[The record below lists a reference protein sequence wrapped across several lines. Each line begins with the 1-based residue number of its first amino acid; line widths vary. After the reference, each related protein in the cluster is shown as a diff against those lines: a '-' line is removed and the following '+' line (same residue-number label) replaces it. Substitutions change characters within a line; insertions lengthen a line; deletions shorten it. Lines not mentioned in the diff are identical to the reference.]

1 MLVAYPIP
9 NLTGGVSQQPAN
21 SRPIGQCENSVNAV
35 PHPIEGL
42 TKRPPANHVK
52 ELMTVPSNTPFI
64 QPINRSATEQYVV
77 VIDGTG
83 KTGVKVFD
91 LDGVEQTVNVDSNV
105 VDAYLQS
112 STPRDTFKMTTVADV
127 SFIANTATTVAMDTT
142 VTSKYSLDLT
152 SPPFE
157 ALIDVK
163 GSPQSFQELLVKVY
177 IDNTNLFDGA
187 GTPAENETNTKAS
200 SVDAV
205 NFAGQ
210 YTDTSGDDT
219 DFKMDGN
226 VSALKIASRI
236 NSLSDYT
243 STNLAISDTS
253 NWSTGANASQNRT
266 KTNTSTV
273 YLRNTASP
281 EADFALTVDD
291 GLNNALVFGIKDKV
305 DNFSDLPGVAKN
317 KMLIE
322 VAGSPETEID
332 DYYVRF
338 ERDGGSDVGVG
349 KGRWVETTDGGL
361 NNNYDFNTMP
371 LILIR
376 RPDTESDGRRKF
388 DLKRADGV
396 DPSSDV
402 HADVKYEDF
411 KFAPRQVGDAL
422 TNPDP
427 SFVGLK
433 ITDIAFF
440 KNRLVFIAGENVVL
454 SETAQY
460 FNFFRTTLTTLKDSA
475 PIDVTVGGTSVNK
488 LEAAVPFA
496 DQLVLFSSQA
506 QFTLQGEGV
515 LTPKT
520 VSITP
525 ATNFDITSNL
535 RPSVSGN
542 SLFFGFPRGSFSGL
556 REYYKTNDT
565 DVQFDAIEISRDVP
579 KYINGTIKTI
589 ASSSH
594 ENLVV
599 ALTDTDPTSLY
610 VYRYFMAGTQR
621 VQSAWTKFTF
631 ESRNI
636 VDIFFRETSLYMVM
650 TNGGKLVLEE
660 MDMESGLKD
669 DGVTYVTYLDRRVK
683 RIGDGSFD
691 QATGKTTWSTLGYNP
706 TSSAQVVRND
716 GLILNVT
723 DQGTGS
729 ISVEGD
735 FNASTVYIGE
745 PYTMTYE
752 FSEPV
757 MQSESGGRRVPVVN
771 GRQQIR
777 YMTVIFDD
785 TSFFSIKVTPE
796 FGDTFTYP
804 YSGKF
809 IADGSATLGT
819 LTVQDETF
827 RVPVFA
833 QTDKVKVELIN
844 DSPLPSNFQS
854 ATFEINYTTRVRQ
867 RL

>member
-21 SRPIGQCENSVNAV
+21 SRPIGQCESSVNAV

-52 ELMTVPSNTPFI
+52 ELMTAPSNTPFI

-83 KTGVKVFD
+83 TTGVKVFD
-91 LDGVEQTVNVDSNV
+91 LNGVEQTVNVDSNV
-105 VDAYLQS
+105 ASAYLTS

-163 GSPQSFQELLVKVY
+163 GSPSSFQELDIKVY
-177 IDNTNLFDGA
+177 LSSDNLFDGDSSPN
-187 GTPAENETNTKAS
+187 TTITDPLFTTFDETGSSDTAKFTGNT
-200 SVDAV
+200 
-205 NFAGQ
+205 
-210 YTDTSGDDT
+210 
-219 DFKMDGN
+219 
-226 VSALKIASRI
+226 SAAKIARRI
-236 NSLSDYT
+236 RDKSDFDA
-243 STNLAISDTS
+243 TNRQSSDTGEFSTSS
-253 NWSTGANASQNRT
+253 NAIKNNREQD
-266 KTNTSTV
+266 NTSTV
-273 YLRNTASP
+273 YLRNTTP
-281 EADFALTVDD
+281 ADFQLTVDD
-291 GLNNALVFGIKDKV
+291 GLNNAVILGIKDKV
-305 DNFSDLPGVAKN
+305 DNFTDLPPIAKN

-349 KGRWVETTDGGL
+349 KGRWVETTAGGL

-396 DPSSDV
+396 DPSSNA

-621 VQSAWTKFTF
+621 VQSARTKFTF

-735 FNASTVYIGE
+735 FDTDTVYIGE

>member
-1 MLVAYPIP
+1 MLIAYPIP

-52 ELMTVPSNTPFI
+52 ELMTAPSNTPFI
-64 QPINRSATEQYVV
+64 QPINRSASEQYVV

-83 KTGVKVFD
+83 TSGVKVFD

-105 VDAYLQS
+105 AAAYLTS

-127 SFIANTATTVAMDTT
+127 SFIANTATTVAMDTS

-152 SPPFE
+152 SPPYE

-163 GSPQSFQELLVKVY
+163 GSPQSYEELLIKVY
-177 IDNTNLFDGA
+177 IDNENLFDS
-187 GTPAENETNTKAS
+187 EDDD
-200 SVDAV
+200 DADGV
-205 NFAGQ
+205 NFGGV
-210 YTDTSGDDT
+210 YTDTTSPAT
-219 DFKMDGN
+219 EFKLDGN

-236 NSLSDYT
+236 NNLSDYT
-243 STNLAISDTS
+243 STNLATSDTS
-253 NWSTGANASQNRT
+253 SWSTGSTASQNRT
-266 KTNTSTV
+266 RTNTSTV

-291 GLNNALVFGIKDKV
+291 GLNNALVLGIKDKV

-322 VAGSPETEID
+322 VTGSPETEID

-349 KGRWVETTDGGL
+349 KGRWVETTAGGL
-361 NNNYDFNTMP
+361 NNNYDFDTMP

-376 RPDTESDGRRKF
+376 RPDNQF

-396 DPSSDV
+396 DPSSNV

-422 TNPDP
+422 TNPNP

-440 KNRLVFIAGENVVL
+440 KNRLVFIAGENVIL

-460 FNFFRTTLTTLKDSA
+460 FNFFRTTLTALKDSA

-683 RIGDGSFD
+683 KTSGTFD
-691 QATGKTTWSTLGYNP
+691 QATGKTTWSSLGYNP

-735 FNASTVYIGE
+735 FESDTVYIGE

-796 FGDTFTYP
+796 FGETFTYP

-819 LTVQDETF
+819 LVVQDETF

>member
-9 NLTGGVSQQPAN
+9 SLTGGVSQQPAN

-42 TKRPPANHVK
+42 TKRPPSNHVK
-52 ELMTVPSNTPFI
+52 ELMDAPSNTPFI
-64 QPINRSATEQYVV
+64 QPINRSSAEQYIVT
-77 VIDGTG
+77 IDGTG
-83 KTGVKVFD
+83 TDGVKVFD
-91 LDGVEQTVNVDSNV
+91 LNGVEQTVNVDSTV
-105 VDAYLQS
+105 TDAYLTS

-127 SFIANTATTVAMDTT
+127 SFIANTATTVAMDTSI
-142 VTSKYSLDLT
+142 TSKYSLDLT

-163 GSPQSFQELLVKVY
+163 GSPQSYEELLVKVY
-177 IDNTNLFDGA
+177 IDNTNLFDG
-187 GTPAENETNTKAS
+187 GS
-200 SVDAV
+200 SDNGNDSTSQANNVDDV
-205 NFAGQ
+205 NFGGL

-219 DFKMDGN
+219 RFKMDGN

-236 NSLSDYT
+236 NGLGNYIA
-243 STNLAISDTS
+243 TNLATSNTS
-253 NWSTGANASQNRT
+253 NWSTGQSASQNRT

-291 GLNNALVFGIKDKV
+291 GLNNALVLGMKDKV
-305 DNFSDLPGVAKN
+305 DKFSDLPGVAKN
-317 KMLIE
+317 KMLME

-338 ERDGGSDVGVG
+338 EREGGSDVGVG
-349 KGRWVETTDGGL
+349 KGRWVETTAGGL

-422 TNPDP
+422 TNPNP

-433 ITDIAFF
+433 ITDIGFF
-440 KNRLVFIAGENVVL
+440 KNRLVFIAGENVIL

-542 SLFFGFPRGSFSGL
+542 SLFFGFPRGNFSGL

-631 ESRNI
+631 ENRNI
-636 VDIFFRETSLYMVM
+636 IDIFFRETSLYMVM

-683 RIGDGSFD
+683 KTSGSFD
-691 QATGKTTWSTLGYNP
+691 QATGKTTFTGLDYTP
-706 TSSAQVVRND
+706 TASAQVVRND
-716 GLILNVT
+716 GLILKVT
-723 DQGTGS
+723 DQAAGS

-785 TSFFSIKVTPE
+785 TSFFTIKVTPE
-796 FGDTFTYP
+796 FGETFTYP

-809 IADGSATLGT
+809 IADGSSTLGT

>member
-21 SRPIGQCENSVNAV
+21 SRPIGQCESSVNAV

-52 ELMTVPSNTPFI
+52 ELMTAPSNTPFI

-83 KTGVKVFD
+83 TTGVKVFD
-91 LDGVEQTVNVDSNV
+91 LNGVEQTVNVDNNV
-105 VDAYLQS
+105 ASAYLTS

-163 GSPQSFQELLVKVY
+163 GSPSSFQELDIKVY
-177 IDNTNLFDGA
+177 LSSDNLFDGDSSPN
-187 GTPAENETNTKAS
+187 TTITDPLFTTFDETGSSDTAKFTGNT
-200 SVDAV
+200 
-205 NFAGQ
+205 
-210 YTDTSGDDT
+210 
-219 DFKMDGN
+219 
-226 VSALKIASRI
+226 SAAKIARRI
-236 NSLSDYT
+236 RDKSDFDA
-243 STNLAISDTS
+243 TNRQSSDTGEFSTSS
-253 NWSTGANASQNRT
+253 NAIKNNREQD
-266 KTNTSTV
+266 NTSTV
-273 YLRNTASP
+273 YLRNTTP
-281 EADFALTVDD
+281 ADFQLTVDD
-291 GLNNALVFGIKDKV
+291 GLNNAVILGIKDKV
-305 DNFSDLPGVAKN
+305 DNFTDLPPIAKN

-349 KGRWVETTDGGL
+349 KGRWVETTAGGL

-396 DPSSDV
+396 DPSSNA

-735 FNASTVYIGE
+735 FDTDTVYIGE

>member
-21 SRPIGQCENSVNAV
+21 SRPIGQCESSVNAV

-52 ELMTVPSNTPFI
+52 ELMTAPSNTPFI

-83 KTGVKVFD
+83 TTGVKVFD
-91 LDGVEQTVNVDSNV
+91 LNGVEQTVNVDSNV
-105 VDAYLQS
+105 ASAYLTS

-163 GSPQSFQELLVKVY
+163 GSPSSFQELDIKVY
-177 IDNTNLFDGA
+177 LSSDNLFDGDSSPN
-187 GTPAENETNTKAS
+187 TTITDPLFTTFDETGSSDTAKFTGNT
-200 SVDAV
+200 
-205 NFAGQ
+205 
-210 YTDTSGDDT
+210 
-219 DFKMDGN
+219 
-226 VSALKIASRI
+226 SAAKIARRI
-236 NSLSDYT
+236 RDKSDFDA
-243 STNLAISDTS
+243 TNRQSSDTGEFSTSS
-253 NWSTGANASQNRT
+253 NAIKNNREQD
-266 KTNTSTV
+266 NTSTV
-273 YLRNTASP
+273 YLRNTTP
-281 EADFALTVDD
+281 ADFQLTVDD
-291 GLNNALVFGIKDKV
+291 GLNNAVILGIKDKV
-305 DNFSDLPGVAKN
+305 DNFTDLPPIAKN

-349 KGRWVETTDGGL
+349 KGRWVETTAGGL

-396 DPSSDV
+396 DPSSNA

-723 DQGTGS
+723 NQGTGS

-735 FNASTVYIGE
+735 FDTDTVYIGE

>member
-21 SRPIGQCENSVNAV
+21 SRPIGQCESSVNAV

-52 ELMTVPSNTPFI
+52 ELMTAPSNTPFI

-83 KTGVKVFD
+83 TTGVKVFD
-91 LDGVEQTVNVDSNV
+91 LNGVEQTVNVDSNV
-105 VDAYLQS
+105 ASAYLTS

-127 SFIANTATTVAMDTT
+127 SFIANTATTVAMDTS

-163 GSPQSFQELLVKVY
+163 GSPSSFQELDIKVY
-177 IDNTNLFDGA
+177 LSSDNLFDGESSPN
-187 GTPAENETNTKAS
+187 TTITDPLFTTFDETGSSDTAKFTGNT
-200 SVDAV
+200 
-205 NFAGQ
+205 
-210 YTDTSGDDT
+210 
-219 DFKMDGN
+219 
-226 VSALKIASRI
+226 SAAKIARRI
-236 NSLSDYT
+236 RDKSDFDA
-243 STNLAISDTS
+243 TNRQSSDTGEFSTSS
-253 NWSTGANASQNRT
+253 NAIKNNRERD
-266 KTNTSTV
+266 NTSTV
-273 YLRNTASP
+273 YLRNTTP
-281 EADFALTVDD
+281 ADFQLTVDD
-291 GLNNALVFGIKDKV
+291 GLNNAVILGIKDKV
-305 DNFSDLPGVAKN
+305 DNFTDLPPIAKN

-322 VAGSPETEID
+322 VSGSPETEID

-349 KGRWVETTDGGL
+349 KGRWVETTAGGL

-396 DPSSDV
+396 DPSSNV

-683 RIGDGSFD
+683 KTSGTFD
-691 QATGKTTWSTLGYNP
+691 QATGKTTFTGLDYTP
-706 TSSAQVVRND
+706 TASAQVVRND
-716 GLILNVT
+716 GLILKVT
-723 DQGTGS
+723 DQAAGS

>member
-21 SRPIGQCENSVNAV
+21 SRPIGQCESSVNAV

-52 ELMTVPSNTPFI
+52 ELMTAPSNTPFI
-64 QPINRSATEQYVV
+64 QPINRSAAEQYVV

-83 KTGVKVFD
+83 TTGVKVFD
-91 LDGVEQTVNVDSNV
+91 LNGVEQTVNVDSNV
-105 VDAYLQS
+105 ASAYLTS

-163 GSPQSFQELLVKVY
+163 GSPSSFQELDIKVY
-177 IDNTNLFDGA
+177 LSSDNLFDG
-187 GTPAENETNTKAS
+187 GSTPNTTITDPLFTTFTETGSSDTAKFTGNT
-200 SVDAV
+200 
-205 NFAGQ
+205 
-210 YTDTSGDDT
+210 
-219 DFKMDGN
+219 
-226 VSALKIASRI
+226 SAAKIARRI
-236 NSLSDYT
+236 RNKSDFDA
-243 STNLAISDTS
+243 TNRQSSDTGEFSTSS
-253 NWSTGANASQNRT
+253 NAIKNNREQD
-266 KTNTSTV
+266 NTSTV
-273 YLRNTASP
+273 YLRNTTP
-281 EADFALTVDD
+281 ADFQLTVDD
-291 GLNNALVFGIKDKV
+291 GLNNAVILGIKDKV
-305 DNFSDLPGVAKN
+305 DNFTDLPPIAKN

-322 VAGSPETEID
+322 VSGSPETEID

-349 KGRWVETTDGGL
+349 KGRWVETTAGGL

-396 DPSSDV
+396 DPSSNV

-735 FNASTVYIGE
+735 FDTDTVYIGE

>member
-1 MLVAYPIP
+1 M
-9 NLTGGVSQQPAN
+9 
-21 SRPIGQCENSVNAV
+21 
-35 PHPIEGL
+35 
-42 TKRPPANHVK
+42 
-52 ELMTVPSNTPFI
+52 
-64 QPINRSATEQYVV
+64 
-77 VIDGTG
+77 
-83 KTGVKVFD
+83 
-91 LDGVEQTVNVDSNV
+91 
-105 VDAYLQS
+105 
-112 STPRDTFKMTTVADV
+112 
-127 SFIANTATTVAMDTT
+127 
-142 VTSKYSLDLT
+142 
-152 SPPFE
+152 
-157 ALIDVK
+157 K
-163 GSPQSFQELLVKVY
+163 GSPSSFQELDIKVY
-177 IDNTNLFDGA
+177 LSSDNLFDGDNS
-187 GTPAENETNTKAS
+187 PNTTITDPLFTTFPESGS
-200 SVDAV
+200 S
-205 NFAGQ
+205 
-210 YTDTSGDDT
+210 DTAKFT
-219 DFKMDGN
+219 GN
-226 VSALKIASRI
+226 TSAAKIARRI
-236 NSLSDYT
+236 RDKADFDA
-243 STNLAISDTS
+243 TNRQSSDTGEFSTSS
-253 NWSTGANASQNRT
+253 NAIKTNRERD
-266 KTNTSTV
+266 NTSTV
-273 YLRNTASP
+273 YLRNTTP
-281 EADFALTVDD
+281 ADFELTIDD
-291 GLNNALVFGIKDKV
+291 GLNNAVILGIKDKV
-305 DNFSDLPGVAKN
+305 DNFTDLPPIAKN

-349 KGRWVETTDGGL
+349 KGRWVETTAGGL

-376 RPDTESDGRRKF
+376 RPDNQF

-396 DPSSDV
+396 DPSSNV

-422 TNPDP
+422 TNPNP

-440 KNRLVFIAGENVVL
+440 KNRLVFISGENVIL

-683 RIGDGSFD
+683 KTSGTFD
-691 QATGKTTWSTLGYNP
+691 QATGKTTFTGLDYTP
-706 TSSAQVVRND
+706 TASAQVVRND
-716 GLILNVT
+716 GLILKVT
-723 DQGTGS
+723 DQADGS

-735 FNASTVYIGE
+735 FNTSTVYIGE

-796 FGDTFTYP
+796 FGETFTYP

-819 LTVQDETF
+819 LVVQDETF

>member
-21 SRPIGQCENSVNAV
+21 SRPIGQCESSVNAV

-52 ELMTVPSNTPFI
+52 ELMTAPSNTPFI

-83 KTGVKVFD
+83 TTGVKVFD
-91 LDGVEQTVNVDSNV
+91 LNGVEQTVNVDSNV
-105 VDAYLQS
+105 ASAYLTS

-163 GSPQSFQELLVKVY
+163 GSPASFEDLTLKILLSDV
-177 IDNTNLFDGA
+177 NLFNKEADD
-187 GTPAENETNTKAS
+187 S
-200 SVDAV
+200 
-205 NFAGQ
+205 
-210 YTDTSGDDT
+210 TDTEDHDHPQFGSRRAIDGI
-219 DFKMDGN
+219 KLDGN
-226 VSALKIASRI
+226 MSARMIASRI
-236 NSLSDYT
+236 N
-243 STNLAISDTS
+243 IE
-253 NWSTGANASQNRT
+253 ANYEATNRT
-266 KTNTSTV
+266 TSSSAAVGSNETNVRKNRQDDNTSTV
-273 YLRNTASP
+273 YLRNVAP
-281 EADFALTVDD
+281 ADFNLTVDD
-291 GLNNALVFGIKDKV
+291 GLNNALFLGIKDRV
-305 DNFSDLPGVAKN
+305 DNFSDLPPIAKHN
-317 KMLIE
+317 MLIE
-322 VAGSPETEID
+322 VEGSPETEID

-338 ERDGGSDVGVG
+338 DRDGGSTAGVG
-349 KGRWVETTDGGL
+349 KGRWVETTAGGL

-396 DPSSDV
+396 DPSSNA

-683 RIGDGSFD
+683 KTSGTFD
-691 QATGKTTWSTLGYNP
+691 QATGKTTFTGLDYTP
-706 TSSAQVVRND
+706 TASAQVVRND
-716 GLILNVT
+716 GLILKVT
-723 DQGTGS
+723 DQAAGS

>member
-52 ELMTVPSNTPFI
+52 ELMTAPSNTPFI

-83 KTGVKVFD
+83 TSGVKVFD

-105 VDAYLQS
+105 AGAYLTS

-127 SFIANTATTVAMDTT
+127 SFIANTATTVAMDTSI
-142 VTSKYSLDLT
+142 TSKYSLDLT

-163 GSPQSFQELLVKVY
+163 GSPQSYEELLIKVY
-177 IDNTNLFDGA
+177 IDNTNLFD
-187 GTPAENETNTKAS
+187 NEDDDEA
-200 SVDAV
+200 DGV
-205 NFAGQ
+205 NFGGS
-210 YTDTSGDDT
+210 YTDTTSPST
-219 DFKMDGN
+219 TFKMDGN

-236 NSLSDYT
+236 NALADYT
-243 STNLAISDTS
+243 STNLATSNTS
-253 NWSTGANASQNRT
+253 NWTTGQSASQNRT

-338 ERDGGSDVGVG
+338 EREGGSDVGVG
-349 KGRWVETTDGGL
+349 KGRWVETTAGGL

-376 RPDTESDGRRKF
+376 RPDNQF

-396 DPSSDV
+396 DPSSNV

-422 TNPDP
+422 TNPNP

-440 KNRLVFIAGENVVL
+440 KNRLVFIAGENVIL

-535 RPSVSGN
+535 RPSVAGN

-683 RIGDGSFD
+683 KTSGSFD
-691 QATGKTTWSTLGYNP
+691 QATGKTTFTGLDYTP
-706 TSSAQVVRND
+706 TASAQVVRND
-716 GLILNVT
+716 GLILKVT
-723 DQGTGS
+723 DQAAGS

-785 TSFFSIKVTPE
+785 TSFFTIKITPE
-796 FGDTFTYP
+796 FGETFTYP

-819 LTVQDETF
+819 LVVQDETF

>member
-21 SRPIGQCENSVNAV
+21 SRPIGQCESSVNAV

-52 ELMTVPSNTPFI
+52 ELMTAPSNTPFI

-83 KTGVKVFD
+83 TTGVKVFD
-91 LDGVEQTVNVDSNV
+91 LNGVEQTVNVDSNV
-105 VDAYLQS
+105 ASAYLNS

-163 GSPQSFQELLVKVY
+163 GSPASFEDLTLKILLSDV
-177 IDNTNLFDGA
+177 NLFDKEA
-187 GTPAENETNTKAS
+187 DDSTNT
-200 SVDAV
+200 
-205 NFAGQ
+205 
-210 YTDTSGDDT
+210 DDH
-219 DFKMDGN
+219 DHPQFGSRREIDGIKLDGN
-226 VSALKIASRI
+226 MSARMIASRI
-236 NSLSDYT
+236 N
-243 STNLAISDTS
+243 IES
-253 NWSTGANASQNRT
+253 NYEATNRT
-266 KTNTSTV
+266 TSSSAAVGNNETNVRKNRQDDNTSTV
-273 YLRNTASP
+273 YLRNVAP
-281 EADFALTVDD
+281 ADFNLTVDD
-291 GLNNALVFGIKDKV
+291 GLNNALFLGIKDRV
-305 DNFSDLPGVAKN
+305 DNFSDLPPIAKHN
-317 KMLIE
+317 MLIE
-322 VAGSPETEID
+322 VEGSPETEID

-338 ERDGGSDVGVG
+338 DRDGGSTAGVG
-349 KGRWVETTDGGL
+349 KGRWVETTAGGL

-396 DPSSDV
+396 DPSSNV

-440 KNRLVFIAGENVVL
+440 KNRLVFISGENVVL

-599 ALTDTDPTSLY
+599 ALTDADPTSLY

-683 RIGDGSFD
+683 KTSGSFD
-691 QATGKTTWSTLGYNP
+691 QATGKTTFTGLDYTP
-706 TSSAQVVRND
+706 TASAQVVRND
-716 GLILNVT
+716 GLILKVT
-723 DQGTGS
+723 DQAAGS

>member
-21 SRPIGQCENSVNAV
+21 SRPIGQCESSVNAV

-52 ELMTVPSNTPFI
+52 ELMTAPSNTPFI

-83 KTGVKVFD
+83 TTGVKVFD
-91 LDGVEQTVNVDSNV
+91 LNGVEQTVNVDSNV
-105 VDAYLQS
+105 ASAYLTS

-163 GSPQSFQELLVKVY
+163 GSPSSFQELDIKVY
-177 IDNTNLFDGA
+177 LSSDNLFDGESSPN
-187 GTPAENETNTKAS
+187 TTITDPLFTTFDETGSSDTAKFTGNT
-200 SVDAV
+200 
-205 NFAGQ
+205 
-210 YTDTSGDDT
+210 
-219 DFKMDGN
+219 
-226 VSALKIASRI
+226 SAAKIARRI
-236 NSLSDYT
+236 RDKSDFDA
-243 STNLAISDTS
+243 TNRQSSDTGEFSTSS
-253 NWSTGANASQNRT
+253 NAIKNNRERD
-266 KTNTSTV
+266 NTSTV
-273 YLRNTASP
+273 YLRNTTP
-281 EADFALTVDD
+281 ADFQLTVDD
-291 GLNNALVFGIKDKV
+291 GLNNAVILGIKDKV
-305 DNFSDLPGVAKN
+305 DNFTDLPPIAKN

-322 VAGSPETEID
+322 VSGSPETEID

-349 KGRWVETTDGGL
+349 KGRWVETTAGGL

-396 DPSSDV
+396 DPSSNV

-683 RIGDGSFD
+683 KTSGTFD
-691 QATGKTTWSTLGYNP
+691 QATGKTTFTGLDYTP
-706 TSSAQVVRND
+706 TASAQVVRND
-716 GLILNVT
+716 GLILKVT
-723 DQGTGS
+723 DQAAGS

>member
-52 ELMTVPSNTPFI
+52 ELMDAPSNTPFI
-64 QPINRSATEQYVV
+64 QPINRSSTEQYIVT
-77 VIDGTG
+77 IDGTG

-91 LDGVEQTVNVDSNV
+91 LNGVEQTVNVDSTV
-105 VDAYLQS
+105 TDSYLQS

-127 SFIANTATTVAMDTT
+127 SFIANTATTVAMDTS

-163 GSPQSFQELLVKVY
+163 GSPASYEDLTLKILLSD
-177 IDNTNLFDGA
+177 INLFDLA
-187 GTPAENETNTKAS
+187 AEDDANTDEHNHPQFGSRREIDGIKL
-200 SVDAV
+200 
-205 NFAGQ
+205 
-210 YTDTSGDDT
+210 
-219 DFKMDGN
+219 DGN
-226 VSALKIASRI
+226 MSARMIASRI
-236 NSLSDYT
+236 NSESDY
-243 STNLAISDTS
+243 
-253 NWSTGANASQNRT
+253 NATNRT
-266 KTNTSTV
+266 TSDSPTVGSNAGAVRADRQDNNTSTV
-273 YLRNTASP
+273 YLRNVASP
-281 EADFALTVDD
+281 EADFNMTVDD
-291 GLNNALVFGIKDKV
+291 GLNNALFLGIKDKV
-305 DNFSDLPGVAKN
+305 DNFSDLPPIAKHN
-317 KMLIE
+317 MLIE

-338 ERDGGSDVGVG
+338 ARDGASTNGVG
-349 KGRWVETTDGGL
+349 KGRWVETTAGGL

-376 RPDTESDGRRKF
+376 RPDNQF

-396 DPSSDV
+396 DPSSNV

-422 TNPDP
+422 TNPNP

-440 KNRLVFIAGENVVL
+440 KNRLVFIAGENVIL

-683 RIGDGSFD
+683 KTSGSFD
-691 QATGKTTWSTLGYNP
+691 QATGKTTFTGLGYTP
-706 TSSAQVVRND
+706 TASAQVVRND
-716 GLILNVT
+716 GLILKVT
-723 DQGTGS
+723 DQAAGS

-785 TSFFSIKVTPE
+785 TSFFTIKVTPE
-796 FGDTFTYP
+796 FGETFTYP

-819 LTVQDETF
+819 LVVQDETF

>member
-21 SRPIGQCENSVNAV
+21 SRPIGQCESSVNAV

-52 ELMTVPSNTPFI
+52 ELMTAPSNTPFI

-83 KTGVKVFD
+83 TTGVKVFD
-91 LDGVEQTVNVDSNV
+91 LNGVEQTVNVDSNV
-105 VDAYLQS
+105 ASAYLTS

-127 SFIANTATTVAMDTT
+127 SFIANTATTVAMDTS

-163 GSPQSFQELLVKVY
+163 GSPSSFQELDIKVY
-177 IDNTNLFDGA
+177 LSSDNLFDGESSPN
-187 GTPAENETNTKAS
+187 TTITDPLFTTFDETGSSDTAKFTGNT
-200 SVDAV
+200 
-205 NFAGQ
+205 
-210 YTDTSGDDT
+210 
-219 DFKMDGN
+219 
-226 VSALKIASRI
+226 SAAKIARRI
-236 NSLSDYT
+236 RDKSDFDA
-243 STNLAISDTS
+243 TNRQSSDTGEFSTSS
-253 NWSTGANASQNRT
+253 NAIKNNREQD
-266 KTNTSTV
+266 NTSTV
-273 YLRNTASP
+273 YLRNTTP
-281 EADFALTVDD
+281 ADFQLTVDD
-291 GLNNALVFGIKDKV
+291 GLNNAVILGIKDKV
-305 DNFSDLPGVAKN
+305 DNFTDLPPIAKN

-322 VAGSPETEID
+322 VSGSPETEID

-349 KGRWVETTDGGL
+349 KGRWVETTAGGL

-396 DPSSDV
+396 DPSSNV

-683 RIGDGSFD
+683 KTSGTFD
-691 QATGKTTWSTLGYNP
+691 QATGKTTFTGLDYTP
-706 TSSAQVVRND
+706 TASAQVVRND
-716 GLILNVT
+716 GLILKVT
-723 DQGTGS
+723 DQAAGS

>member
-21 SRPIGQCENSVNAV
+21 SRPIGQCESSVNAV

-52 ELMTVPSNTPFI
+52 ELMTAPSNTPFI

-83 KTGVKVFD
+83 TTGVKVFD
-91 LDGVEQTVNVDSNV
+91 LNGVEQTVNVDSNV
-105 VDAYLQS
+105 ASAYLNS

-163 GSPQSFQELLVKVY
+163 GSPAAFEELDIKVY
-177 IDNTNLFDGA
+177 LGSTNLFDDESNSIKSPIFFDFTESGNNA
-187 GTPAENETNTKAS
+187 RTKKYMGNT
-200 SVDAV
+200 
-205 NFAGQ
+205 
-210 YTDTSGDDT
+210 
-219 DFKMDGN
+219 
-226 VSALKIASRI
+226 SAARISKRI
-236 NSLSDYT
+236 NDLSGFE
-243 STNLAISDTS
+243 STNRQNS
-253 NWSTGANASQNRT
+253 NTGQFNTGSNAVAANRERD
-266 KTNTSTV
+266 NTSTV
-273 YLRNTASP
+273 YLRNTVP
-281 EADFALTVDD
+281 EDFELTVDD
-291 GLNNALVFGIKDKV
+291 GLNNAVIFGMKDKV
-305 DNFSDLPGVAKN
+305 DNFTDLPPIAKN

-322 VAGSPETEID
+322 VSGSPETEID

-349 KGRWVETTDGGL
+349 KGRWVETTAGGL

-396 DPSSDV
+396 DPSSNV

-599 ALTDTDPTSLY
+599 ALTDADPTSLY

-683 RIGDGSFD
+683 KTSGTFD
-691 QATGKTTWSTLGYNP
+691 QATGKTTFTGLDYTP
-706 TSSAQVVRND
+706 TASAQVVRND
-716 GLILNVT
+716 GLILKVT
-723 DQGTGS
+723 DQAAGS

>member
-21 SRPIGQCENSVNAV
+21 SRPIGQCESSVNAV

-52 ELMTVPSNTPFI
+52 ELMTAPSNTPFI

-83 KTGVKVFD
+83 TTGVKVFD
-91 LDGVEQTVNVDSNV
+91 LNGVEQTVNVDSNV
-105 VDAYLQS
+105 ASAYLTS

-163 GSPQSFQELLVKVY
+163 GSPSSFQELDIKVY
-177 IDNTNLFDGA
+177 LSSDNLFDGDSSPN
-187 GTPAENETNTKAS
+187 TTITDPLFTTFDETGSSDTAKFTGNT
-200 SVDAV
+200 
-205 NFAGQ
+205 
-210 YTDTSGDDT
+210 
-219 DFKMDGN
+219 
-226 VSALKIASRI
+226 SAAKIARRI
-236 NSLSDYT
+236 RDKSDFDA
-243 STNLAISDTS
+243 TNRQSSDTGEFSTSS
-253 NWSTGANASQNRT
+253 NAIKNNREQD
-266 KTNTSTV
+266 NTSTV
-273 YLRNTASP
+273 YLRNTTP
-281 EADFALTVDD
+281 ADFQLTVDD
-291 GLNNALVFGIKDKV
+291 GLNNAVILGIKDKV
-305 DNFSDLPGVAKN
+305 DNFTDLPPIAKN

-349 KGRWVETTDGGL
+349 KGRWVETTAGGL

-396 DPSSDV
+396 DPSSNA

-735 FNASTVYIGE
+735 FDTDTVYIGE

>member
-21 SRPIGQCENSVNAV
+21 SRPIGQCESSVNAV

-52 ELMTVPSNTPFI
+52 ELMTAPSNTPFI

-83 KTGVKVFD
+83 TTGVKVFD
-91 LDGVEQTVNVDSNV
+91 LNGVEQTVNVDNNV
-105 VDAYLQS
+105 ATAYLTS

-163 GSPQSFQELLVKVY
+163 GSPSSFQELDIKVY
-177 IDNTNLFDGA
+177 LSSDNLFDGGSSPNTA
-187 GTPAENETNTKAS
+187 ITDPLFTTFTETGSSDTAKFTGNT
-200 SVDAV
+200 
-205 NFAGQ
+205 
-210 YTDTSGDDT
+210 
-219 DFKMDGN
+219 
-226 VSALKIASRI
+226 SAAKIARRI
-236 NSLSDYT
+236 RNKSDFDA
-243 STNLAISDTS
+243 TNRQSSDTGEFSTSS
-253 NWSTGANASQNRT
+253 NAIKNNREQD
-266 KTNTSTV
+266 NTSTV
-273 YLRNTASP
+273 YLRNTTP
-281 EADFALTVDD
+281 ADFQLTVDD
-291 GLNNALVFGIKDKV
+291 GLNNAVILGIKDKV
-305 DNFSDLPGVAKN
+305 DNFTDLPPIAKN

-322 VAGSPETEID
+322 VSGSPETEID

-349 KGRWVETTDGGL
+349 KGRWVETTAGGL

-396 DPSSDV
+396 DPSSNV

-735 FNASTVYIGE
+735 FDTDTVYIGE

>member
-21 SRPIGQCENSVNAV
+21 SRPIGQCESSVNAV

-52 ELMTVPSNTPFI
+52 ELMTAPTNTPFI
-64 QPINRSATEQYVV
+64 QPINRSASEQYVV

-91 LDGVEQTVNVDSNV
+91 LAGVQQTVNVDANV
-105 VDAYLQS
+105 VDAYLTS

-127 SFIANTATTVAMDTT
+127 SFIANTTTPVAMDTS

-152 SPPFE
+152 SPPYE

-163 GSPQSFQELLVKVY
+163 GSPASYEDLTLKILLSD
-177 IDNTNLFDGA
+177 INLFDRS
-187 GTPAENETNTKAS
+187 TTDEN
-200 SVDAV
+200 
-205 NFAGQ
+205 
-210 YTDTSGDDT
+210 DTEEHDHPQFGSRRVIDGI
-219 DFKMDGN
+219 KLDGN
-226 VSALKIASRI
+226 MSARIIASRI
-236 NSLSDYT
+236 NAESAYT
-243 STNLAISDTS
+243 AT
-253 NWSTGANASQNRT
+253 NRT
-266 KTNTSTV
+266 TSASAEVGSNETSVRGNRQNNNTSTV
-273 YLRNTASP
+273 YLRNDATP
-281 EADFALTVDD
+281 EVDFNLTVDD
-291 GLNNALVFGIKDKV
+291 GLNNALFLGIKDKV
-305 DNFSDLPGVAKN
+305 DNFSELPPIAKHN
-317 KMLIE
+317 MLIE

-338 ERDGGSDVGVG
+338 ARDGSSTDGVG
-349 KGRWVETTDGGL
+349 KGRWVETTAGGL

-376 RPDTESDGRRKF
+376 RPDNQF

-396 DPSSDV
+396 DPSSSV

-422 TNPDP
+422 TNPNP

-433 ITDIAFF
+433 ITDIGFF
-440 KNRLVFIAGENVVL
+440 KNRLVFISGENVIL

-589 ASSSH
+589 ATSSH

-631 ESRNI
+631 ENRNI
-636 VDIFFRETSLYMVM
+636 IDIFFRETSLYMVM
-650 TNGGKLVLEE
+650 TNGGKIVLEE

-683 RIGDGSFD
+683 KTSGTFD
-691 QATGKTTWSTLGYNP
+691 QATGKTTFTALDYTP
-706 TSSAQVVRND
+706 TAAAQVVRND
-716 GLILNVT
+716 GLILKVT
-723 DQGTGS
+723 DQAAGT

-757 MQSESGGRRVPVVN
+757 MQSESGGRSVPVVN

-796 FGDTFTYP
+796 FGETFTYP

-819 LTVQDETF
+819 LVVQDETF

>member
-21 SRPIGQCENSVNAV
+21 SRPIGQCESSVNAV

-52 ELMTVPSNTPFI
+52 ELMTAPSNTPFI

-83 KTGVKVFD
+83 TTGVKVFD
-91 LDGVEQTVNVDSNV
+91 LNGVEQTVNVDSNV
-105 VDAYLQS
+105 ASAYLTS

-163 GSPQSFQELLVKVY
+163 GSPASFEDLTLKILLSDV
-177 IDNTNLFDGA
+177 NLFDKEA
-187 GTPAENETNTKAS
+187 DDTTNT
-200 SVDAV
+200 
-205 NFAGQ
+205 
-210 YTDTSGDDT
+210 DDH
-219 DFKMDGN
+219 DHPQFGSRRAIDGIKLDGN
-226 VSALKIASRI
+226 MSARMIASRI
-236 NSLSDYT
+236 N
-243 STNLAISDTS
+243 IES
-253 NWSTGANASQNRT
+253 NYEATNRT
-266 KTNTSTV
+266 TSSSAAVGNNETNVRKNRQDDNTSTV
-273 YLRNTASP
+273 YLRNVAP
-281 EADFALTVDD
+281 ADFNLTVDD
-291 GLNNALVFGIKDKV
+291 GLNNALFLGIKDRV
-305 DNFSDLPGVAKN
+305 DNFSDLPPIAKHN
-317 KMLIE
+317 MLIE
-322 VAGSPETEID
+322 VEGSPETEID

-338 ERDGGSDVGVG
+338 DRDGGSTAGVG
-349 KGRWVETTDGGL
+349 KGRWVETTAGGL

-396 DPSSDV
+396 DPSSNV

-735 FNASTVYIGE
+735 FDTDTVYIGE

>member
-9 NLTGGVSQQPAN
+9 SLTGGVSQQPAN

-42 TKRPPANHVK
+42 TKRPPSNHVK
-52 ELMTVPSNTPFI
+52 ELMTAPSNTPFI
-64 QPINRSATEQYVV
+64 QPINRSSTEQYIVM
-77 VIDGTG
+77 IDGTD

-91 LDGVEQTVNVDSNV
+91 LDGVEQTVYVDSTV
-105 VDAYLQS
+105 TDAYLQS

-163 GSPQSFQELLVKVY
+163 GSPGSYEELDIKVY
-177 IDNTNLFDGA
+177 LGSANLFDD
-187 GTPAENETNTKAS
+187 ETNAIKNPIFFEYTESGSSARTKKYMG
-200 SVDAV
+200 
-205 NFAGQ
+205 N
-210 YTDTSGDDT
+210 TSAARIS
-219 DFKMDGN
+219 K
-226 VSALKIASRI
+226 RI
-236 NSLSDYT
+236 NDLSEFD
-243 STNLAISDTS
+243 STNRQNSDTGAF
-253 NWSTGANASQNRT
+253 STTTNAVAANRERD
-266 KTNTSTV
+266 NTSTV
-273 YLRNTASP
+273 YLRNTVP
-281 EADFALTVDD
+281 EDFELTVDD
-291 GLNNALVFGIKDKV
+291 GLNNAVVFGMKDKV
-305 DNFSDLPGVAKN
+305 DNFTDLPQISKN
-317 KMLIE
+317 KMLME

-338 ERDGGSDVGVG
+338 EREGGQDTGVG
-349 KGRWVETTDGGL
+349 KGRWVETTAGGL

-396 DPSSDV
+396 DPSSNV
-402 HADVKYEDF
+402 HADVKYEDY

-422 TNPDP
+422 TNPNP

-440 KNRLVFIAGENVVL
+440 KNRLVFISGENVIL

-636 VDIFFRETSLYMVM
+636 IDIFFRETSLYMVM

-669 DGVTYVTYLDRRVK
+669 DGVTYVTHLDRRVK
-683 RIGDGSFD
+683 KTSGSFD
-691 QATGKTTWSTLGYNP
+691 QATGKTTFTGLDYTP
-706 TSSAQVVRND
+706 TASAQVVRND
-716 GLILNVT
+716 GLILKVT
-723 DQGTGS
+723 DQAAGS

-735 FNASTVYIGE
+735 FNTSTVYIGE

>member
-21 SRPIGQCENSVNAV
+21 SRPIGQCESSVNAV

-52 ELMTVPSNTPFI
+52 ELMTAPSNTPFI

-83 KTGVKVFD
+83 TTGVKVFD
-91 LDGVEQTVNVDSNV
+91 LNGVEQTVNVDSNV
-105 VDAYLQS
+105 ATAYLTS

-163 GSPQSFQELLVKVY
+163 GSPSSFQELDIKVY
-177 IDNTNLFDGA
+177 LSSDNLFDGGSSPNTA
-187 GTPAENETNTKAS
+187 ITDPLFTTFTETGSSDTAKFTGNT
-200 SVDAV
+200 
-205 NFAGQ
+205 
-210 YTDTSGDDT
+210 
-219 DFKMDGN
+219 
-226 VSALKIASRI
+226 SAAKIARRI
-236 NSLSDYT
+236 RNKSDFDA
-243 STNLAISDTS
+243 TNRQSSDTGEFSTSS
-253 NWSTGANASQNRT
+253 NAIKNNREQD
-266 KTNTSTV
+266 NTSTV
-273 YLRNTASP
+273 YLRNTTP
-281 EADFALTVDD
+281 ADFQLTVDD
-291 GLNNALVFGIKDKV
+291 GLNNAVILGIKDKV
-305 DNFSDLPGVAKN
+305 DNFTDLPPIAKN

-322 VAGSPETEID
+322 VSGSPETEID

-349 KGRWVETTDGGL
+349 KGRWVETTAGGL

-396 DPSSDV
+396 DPSSNV

-735 FNASTVYIGE
+735 FDTDTVYIGE

>member
-42 TKRPPANHVK
+42 TKRPPSNHVK
-52 ELMTVPSNTPFI
+52 ELMTAPSNTPFI
-64 QPINRSATEQYVV
+64 QPINRSATEQYIVT
-77 VIDGTG
+77 IDGTG
-83 KTGVKVFD
+83 TGGVKVFD
-91 LDGVEQTVNVDSNV
+91 LNGVEQTVNVDSNV
-105 VDAYLQS
+105 AGAYLTS
-112 STPRDTFKMTTVADV
+112 STPRETFKMTTVADV
-127 SFIANTATTVAMDTT
+127 SFIANTTTTVAMDTT

-163 GSPQSFQELLVKVY
+163 GSPSSYEELDIKVY
-177 IDNTNLFDGA
+177 LGTTNLFDD
-187 GTPAENETNTKAS
+187 ETST
-200 SVDAV
+200 
-205 NFAGQ
+205 
-210 YTDTSGDDT
+210 
-219 DFKMDGN
+219 
-226 VSALKIASRI
+226 I
-236 NSLSDYT
+236 NSPIFLEFTESGNNARTKKYMGNTTAARIARRIKDESGYDA
-243 STNLAISDTS
+243 TNRQNS
-253 NWSTGANASQNRT
+253 NTGQFSTGSNAVAANRERD
-266 KTNTSTV
+266 NTSTV
-273 YLRNTASP
+273 YLRNTVP
-281 EADFALTVDD
+281 EDFELTVDD
-291 GLNNALVFGIKDKV
+291 GLNNAVVFGMKDKV
-305 DNFSDLPGVAKN
+305 DNFTDLPQIAKN
-317 KMLIE
+317 KMLME

-338 ERDGGSDVGVG
+338 EREGGQDTGVG
-349 KGRWVETTDGGL
+349 KGRWVETTAGGL
-361 NNNYDFNTMP
+361 NNNYDFDTMP

-376 RPDTESDGRRKF
+376 RPDNQF

-396 DPSSDV
+396 DPSSNV

-422 TNPDP
+422 TNPNP

-440 KNRLVFIAGENVVL
+440 KNRLVFISGENVIL
-454 SETAQY
+454 SESAQY

-542 SLFFGFPRGSFSGL
+542 SLFFGFPRGNFSGL

-683 RIGDGSFD
+683 KTSGSFD
-691 QATGKTTWSTLGYNP
+691 QATGKTTFTGLDYTP
-706 TSSAQVVRND
+706 TASAQVVRND
-716 GLILNVT
+716 GLILKVT
-723 DQGTGS
+723 DQAAGS

-735 FNASTVYIGE
+735 FNSSTVYIGE

-785 TSFFSIKVTPE
+785 TSFFTIKVTPE
-796 FGDTFTYP
+796 FGETFTYP

-819 LTVQDETF
+819 LVVQDETF

>member
-21 SRPIGQCENSVNAV
+21 SRPIGQCESSVNAV

-52 ELMTVPSNTPFI
+52 ELMTAPSNTPFI

-83 KTGVKVFD
+83 TTGVKVFD
-91 LDGVEQTVNVDSNV
+91 LNGVEQTVNVDSNV
-105 VDAYLQS
+105 ASAYLTS

-163 GSPQSFQELLVKVY
+163 GSPASFEDLTLKILLSDV
-177 IDNTNLFDGA
+177 NLFDR
-187 GTPAENETNTKAS
+187 
-200 SVDAV
+200 DADDS
-205 NFAGQ
+205 N
-210 YTDTSGDDT
+210 DT
-219 DFKMDGN
+219 DEHDHPQFGSRRAIDGIKLDGN
-226 VSALKIASRI
+226 MSARMIASRI
-236 NSLSDYT
+236 N
-243 STNLAISDTS
+243 IES
-253 NWSTGANASQNRT
+253 NYEATNRT
-266 KTNTSTV
+266 TSSSAAVGNNQTNVRKNRQDDNTSTV
-273 YLRNTASP
+273 YLRNVAP
-281 EADFALTVDD
+281 ADFNLTVDD
-291 GLNNALVFGIKDKV
+291 GLNNALFLGIKDRV
-305 DNFSDLPGVAKN
+305 DNFSDLPPIAKHN
-317 KMLIE
+317 MLIE
-322 VAGSPETEID
+322 VEGSPETEID

-338 ERDGGSDVGVG
+338 DRDGGSTAGVG
-349 KGRWVETTDGGL
+349 KGRWVETTAGGL

-396 DPSSDV
+396 DPSSNV

-735 FNASTVYIGE
+735 FDTDTVYIGE

>member
-21 SRPIGQCENSVNAV
+21 SRPIGQCESSVNAV

-52 ELMTVPSNTPFI
+52 ELMTAPSNTPFI

-83 KTGVKVFD
+83 TTGVKVFD
-91 LDGVEQTVNVDSNV
+91 LNGVEQTVNVDSNV
-105 VDAYLQS
+105 ASAYLTS

-163 GSPQSFQELLVKVY
+163 GSPASFEDLTLKILLSDV
-177 IDNTNLFDGA
+177 NLFDKDA
-187 GTPAENETNTKAS
+187 DDSTNTEDHDHPQFGSRRAIDGIKL
-200 SVDAV
+200 
-205 NFAGQ
+205 
-210 YTDTSGDDT
+210 
-219 DFKMDGN
+219 DGN
-226 VSALKIASRI
+226 MSARMIASRI
-236 NSLSDYT
+236 N
-243 STNLAISDTS
+243 IES
-253 NWSTGANASQNRT
+253 NYEATNRT
-266 KTNTSTV
+266 TSSSAAVGNNETNVRKNRQDDNTSTV
-273 YLRNTASP
+273 YLRNVAP
-281 EADFALTVDD
+281 ADFNLTVDD
-291 GLNNALVFGIKDKV
+291 GLNNALFLGIKDRV
-305 DNFSDLPGVAKN
+305 DNFSDLPPIAKHN
-317 KMLIE
+317 MLIE
-322 VAGSPETEID
+322 VEGSPETEID

-338 ERDGGSDVGVG
+338 DRDGGSTAGVG
-349 KGRWVETTDGGL
+349 KGRWVETTAGGL

-396 DPSSDV
+396 DPSSNA

-683 RIGDGSFD
+683 KTSGTFD
-691 QATGKTTWSTLGYNP
+691 QATGKTTFTGLDYTP
-706 TSSAQVVRND
+706 TASAQVVRND
-716 GLILNVT
+716 GLILKVT
-723 DQGTGS
+723 DQAAGS

>member
-21 SRPIGQCENSVNAV
+21 SRPIGQCESSVNAV

-52 ELMTVPSNTPFI
+52 ELMTAPSNTPFI

-83 KTGVKVFD
+83 TTGVKVFD
-91 LDGVEQTVNVDSNV
+91 LNGVEQTVNVDSNV
-105 VDAYLQS
+105 ASAYLTS

-163 GSPQSFQELLVKVY
+163 GSPSSFQELDIKVY
-177 IDNTNLFDGA
+177 LSSDNLFDGDSSPN
-187 GTPAENETNTKAS
+187 TTITDPLFTTFDETGSSDTAKFTGNT
-200 SVDAV
+200 
-205 NFAGQ
+205 
-210 YTDTSGDDT
+210 
-219 DFKMDGN
+219 
-226 VSALKIASRI
+226 SAAKIARRI
-236 NSLSDYT
+236 RDKSDFDA
-243 STNLAISDTS
+243 TNRQSSDTGEFSTSS
-253 NWSTGANASQNRT
+253 NAIKNNREQD
-266 KTNTSTV
+266 NTSTV
-273 YLRNTASP
+273 YLRNTTP
-281 EADFALTVDD
+281 ADFQLTVDD
-291 GLNNALVFGIKDKV
+291 GLNNAVILGIKDKV
-305 DNFSDLPGVAKN
+305 DNFTDLPPIAKN

-349 KGRWVETTDGGL
+349 KGRWVETTAGGL

-396 DPSSDV
+396 DPSSNA

-683 RIGDGSFD
+683 KTSGTFD
-691 QATGKTTWSTLGYNP
+691 QATGKTTFTGLDYTP
-706 TSSAQVVRND
+706 TASAQVVRND
-716 GLILNVT
+716 GLILKVT
-723 DQGTGS
+723 DQAAGS

>member
-21 SRPIGQCENSVNAV
+21 SRPIGQCESSVNAV

-52 ELMTVPSNTPFI
+52 ELMTAPSNTPFI

-83 KTGVKVFD
+83 TTGVKVFD
-91 LDGVEQTVNVDSNV
+91 LNGVEQTVNVDSNV
-105 VDAYLQS
+105 ASAYLTS

-163 GSPQSFQELLVKVY
+163 GSPSSFQELDIKVY
-177 IDNTNLFDGA
+177 LSSDNLFDGGSSPNTA
-187 GTPAENETNTKAS
+187 ITDPLFTTFTETGSSDTAKFTGNT
-200 SVDAV
+200 
-205 NFAGQ
+205 
-210 YTDTSGDDT
+210 
-219 DFKMDGN
+219 
-226 VSALKIASRI
+226 SAAKIARRI
-236 NSLSDYT
+236 RNKSDFDA
-243 STNLAISDTS
+243 TNRQSSDTGEFSTSS
-253 NWSTGANASQNRT
+253 NAIKNNREQD
-266 KTNTSTV
+266 NTSTV
-273 YLRNTASP
+273 YLRNTTP
-281 EADFALTVDD
+281 ADFQLTVDD
-291 GLNNALVFGIKDKV
+291 GLNNAVILGIKDKV
-305 DNFSDLPGVAKN
+305 DNFTDLPPIAKN

-322 VAGSPETEID
+322 VSGSPETEID

-349 KGRWVETTDGGL
+349 KGRWVETTAGGL

-396 DPSSDV
+396 DPSSNV

-735 FNASTVYIGE
+735 FDTDTVYIGE

>member
-52 ELMTVPSNTPFI
+52 ELMTAPSNTPFI

-83 KTGVKVFD
+83 TSGVKVFD

-105 VDAYLQS
+105 AGAYLTS

-127 SFIANTATTVAMDTT
+127 SFIANTATTVAMDTSI
-142 VTSKYSLDLT
+142 TSKYSLDLT

-163 GSPQSFQELLVKVY
+163 GSPQSYEELLVKVY
-177 IDNTNLFDGA
+177 IDNTNLFD
-187 GTPAENETNTKAS
+187 NEDDDEA
-200 SVDAV
+200 DGV
-205 NFAGQ
+205 NFGGV

-219 DFKMDGN
+219 TFKMDGN

-236 NSLSDYT
+236 NDLSGYT
-243 STNLAISDTS
+243 ATNRATS
-253 NWSTGANASQNRT
+253 NTSSWATGSSASNNRT
-266 KTNTSTV
+266 KTSTSTV

-281 EADFALTVDD
+281 EADFSLTVDD

-349 KGRWVETTDGGL
+349 KGRWVETTAGGL

-376 RPDTESDGRRKF
+376 RPDNQF

-396 DPSSDV
+396 DPSSNV

-422 TNPDP
+422 TNPNP

-440 KNRLVFIAGENVVL
+440 KNRLVFISGENVIL

-683 RIGDGSFD
+683 KTSGSFD
-691 QATGKTTWSTLGYNP
+691 QATGKTTFTGLDYTP
-706 TSSAQVVRND
+706 TTSAQVVRND
-716 GLILNVT
+716 GLILKVT
-723 DQGTGS
+723 DQAAGS

-735 FNASTVYIGE
+735 FNNSTVYIGE

-796 FGDTFTYP
+796 FGETFTYP

-819 LTVQDETF
+819 LVVQDETF
-827 RVPVFA
+827 RIPVFA

>member
-1 MLVAYPIP
+1 MLIAYPIP

-52 ELMTVPSNTPFI
+52 ELMTAPSNTPFI
-64 QPINRSATEQYVV
+64 QPINRSASEQYVV

-83 KTGVKVFD
+83 TSGVKVFD

-105 VDAYLQS
+105 AAAYLTS

-127 SFIANTATTVAMDTT
+127 SFIANTSTTVAMDTS

-152 SPPFE
+152 SPPYE

-163 GSPQSFQELLVKVY
+163 GSPASYEDLTLRVLLSD
-177 IDNTNLFDGA
+177 INLFNQGA
-187 GTPAENETNTKAS
+187 DDTTNTDEHDHPQFGSRRVIDGIKL
-200 SVDAV
+200 
-205 NFAGQ
+205 
-210 YTDTSGDDT
+210 
-219 DFKMDGN
+219 DGN
-226 VSALKIASRI
+226 MSARMIASRI
-236 NSLSDYT
+236 NSESDY
-243 STNLAISDTS
+243 
-253 NWSTGANASQNRT
+253 NATNRT
-266 KTNTSTV
+266 TSASPAVGGNAAAVRGERQDNNTSTV
-273 YLRNTASP
+273 YLRNVASP
-281 EADFALTVDD
+281 EADFNLTVDD
-291 GLNNALVFGIKDKV
+291 GLNNALFLGIKDKV
-305 DNFSDLPGVAKN
+305 DNFSDLPPIAKHN
-317 KMLIE
+317 MLIE

-338 ERDGGSDVGVG
+338 DRDGASTDGVG
-349 KGRWVETTDGGL
+349 KGRWVETTAGGL
-361 NNNYDFNTMP
+361 NNNYDFDTMP

-376 RPDTESDGRRKF
+376 RPDNQF

-396 DPSSDV
+396 DPSSNV

-422 TNPDP
+422 TNPNP

-440 KNRLVFIAGENVVL
+440 KNRLVFISGENVIL

-460 FNFFRTTLTTLKDSA
+460 FNFFRTTLTALKDSA

-683 RIGDGSFD
+683 KTSGTFD
-691 QATGKTTWSTLGYNP
+691 QATGKTTWSSLGYNP

-735 FNASTVYIGE
+735 FESDTVYIGE

-796 FGDTFTYP
+796 FGETFTYP

-819 LTVQDETF
+819 LVVQDETF